1 MWERKVVFLF
11 TYYEVIKL
19 DVFENEK
26 PNKQTFLFCSVL
38 LLCAD
43 MMAHTDFVCERLIEN
58 NNKIRDVNAIHT
70 HLVNELFISG
80 YTK

>member
-1 MWERKVVFLF
+1 MFWKW
-11 TYYEVIKL
+11 KA
-19 DVFENEK
+19 
-26 PNKQTFLFCSVL
+26 KQTHLSFFSVL

-70 HLVNELFISG
+70 HLVNKLFISG